1 VLLLRGYG
9 CLPLNHLHLHGARH
23 EQLCSVL
30 AARVRLVTA
39 DLLLLLE
46 LLLLLVVLLVVW
58 ASCGRR
64 MLDLLL
70 VLLLLVISD
79 PRGRRGDHL
88 LPATRLVASATAL
101 AASRLGRVLV
111 VRVQL
116 VDVERVAPLVHV
128 RVVGLRRLVLPI
140 TDQVAVYLDRL
151 RAIPLLR
158 VQLPPMAHVNRL
170 DEQSALLVMSD
181 VPLLRNDGLAGRV
194 EPEVGL
200 VHQLL
205 VERGVHPVVEVL
217 PD

>member
-88 LPATRLVASATAL
+88 PATRLVASATAL

-151 RAIPLLR
+151 RAIALLR